1 MKIIVLKG
9 KANSGKTSSLK
20 KLMLKL
26 LEYPDVRVI
35 YSSKFGTKLPV
46 ELSEKINENWYTK
59 ANNVRDITLLLNINN
74 KKILITSMGDCL
86 NDICNVLDNKLNRFG
101 DINVF
106 ICGRH
111 HNNDIETEFG
121 SYCIETP
128 IVINKKRTNKENYE
142 NSNYDTAQELFNEVI
157 KIVNQ

>member
-1 MKIIVLKG
+1 MIIIVLKG

-35 YSSKFGTKLPV
+35 YSSKYGTKSPA
-46 ELSEKINENWYTK
+46 ELSAKILEKWYTK
-59 ANNVRDITLLLNINN
+59 SKNVSDITLLLNINN

-86 NDICNVLDNKLNRFG
+86 NDICNVLDDKLNRFG

-111 HNNDIETEFG
+111 HNNNIETEF
-121 SYCIETP
+121 SRYSIEIP
-128 IVINKKRTNKENYE
+128 IVINKSRTNKENYE
-142 NSNYDTAQELFNEVI
+142 NDNCNTGQELFNEVE